1 MRRCW
6 RPRTWRLTMTPRSP
20 QWRLEVER
28 LRYEAERA
36 ERRYGAVEPENR
48 LVARG
53 LEAEWERCLQALA
66 GAEAELVAR
75 THRRPRALSPQER
88 ATRRFSGYTAPYRRS
103 A

>member
-1 MRRCW
+1 
-6 RPRTWRLTMTPRSP
+6 MTPALA

-48 LVARG
+48 LWPRPG
-53 LEAEWERCLQALA
+53 AEWERCLQALA

-75 THRRPRALSPQER
+75 THA
-88 ATRRFSGYTAPYRRS
+88 APPGFEPAGAGRH
-103 A
+103 